1 MSVHKNGGIGKM
13 PEEKNIPNGGLDEAV
28 KILADGIIRLK
39 KKGKLK

>member
-1 MSVHKNGGIGKM
+1 MDMKKTESGN
-13 PEEKNIPNGGLDEAV
+13 LDDAV